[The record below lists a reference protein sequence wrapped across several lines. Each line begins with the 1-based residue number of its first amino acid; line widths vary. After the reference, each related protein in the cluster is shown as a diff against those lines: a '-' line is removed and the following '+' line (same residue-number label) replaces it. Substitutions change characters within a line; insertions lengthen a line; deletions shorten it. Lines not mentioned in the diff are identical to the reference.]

1 MKRLE
6 PDRDQSSNGG
16 QPRVVL
22 PMSKIFDAIDE
33 GHKTILHLGEE
44 RTYEHISKTNYSVT
58 QALCTAYCKTC
69 QVCNAKQPTIAPH
82 KGAKRPIHSQNFRD
96 RYQID
101 LIDMRKM
108 QKRDVYGVMQRWILT
123 VKDHFTGLTHVTSI
137 PRKRAKYVAF
147 ELDKLFGFIGYP
159 AIFHTDNG
167 KEFTAHEIITL
178 LRLINPRILTVTGR
192 PRTPRDQGSV
202 ESMNKLI
209 ESVLHSVETQIRM
222 EGMEPNWTRLLGRV
236 MAAINNQS
244 SRQAN
249 SVSAYSTVFGM
260 AYDQSISCSRKDALK
275 CYTIEERLNI
285 SHDERLAK
293 VAGEICIIHE
303 GNKDVVF
310 DPDRVEDSGYWSDN
324 SNPLNSDGE
333 EEGEDVRDSLLEAE
347 AGKKPVR
354 IS

>member
-1 MKRLE
+1 MKRIE
-6 PDRDQSSNGG
+6 PDRDQSNNGG
-16 QPRVVL
+16 QPRIVL

-58 QALCTAYCKTC
+58 EALCTVYCKTC

-82 KGAKRPIHSQNFRD
+82 KGAKRPIYSQNFRD

-101 LIDMRKM
+101 LIDMRQM

-123 VKDHFTGLTHVTSI
+123 VKDHFTGLTHVSSI

-209 ESVLHSVETQIRM
+209 ETQIRM
-222 EGMEPNWTRLLGRV
+222 EGMD
-236 MAAINNQS
+236 INNQS

-260 AYDQSISCSRKDALK
+260 TYDQPISCSMKDARK
-275 CYTIEERLNI
+275 CYTIEDRLSI

-293 VAGEICIIHE
+293 VAGEICIIRE
-303 GNKDVVF
+303 GNKDVV
-310 DPDRVEDSGYWSDN
+310 
-324 SNPLNSDGE
+324 
-333 EEGEDVRDSLLEAE
+333 LL
-347 AGKKPVR
+347 R
-354 IS
+354 ILDIGLITPTLSIRR